1 MATSPPGGTEI
12 VLAPADA
19 GRLCRDAG
27 LQHLL
32 TPAWQDC
39 LAGVALFYGVDRS
52 TITRAVGEVRPLL
65 AARGFAVPGERGLR
79 LRTL

>member
-32 TPAWQDC
+32 TPAWQGC
-39 LAGVALFYGVDRS
+39 LAGANCEAQISPHSVSSVA
-52 TITRAVGEVRPLL
+52 
-65 AARGFAVPGERGLR
+65 
-79 LRTL
+79 